1 MKPPVDLYDVKIAW
15 NHTDT
20 FSFMGGLKTGG
31 GLDVFAD
38 FTVTPQDWDFR
49 RIHFDD
55 GSSRAT
61 VSARKH
67 PSGIETSFSGNVEKN
82 TADRFLE
89 NNQTLSGR
97 LEGTFRAVIDTR
109 APLNSSF
116 SGKLAGKGV
125 HIRHLFPE
133 PIDVKQF
140 SIEGNDGKLTIAPSE
155 VSLCNS
161 LMVVDGILDRS
172 NGGLTFDV
180 NVDADRLDEDLIRAL
195 QPIEKDKADAAQ
207 KPASPAAVAPRGA
220 VHIKADDFTYGGFTW
235 SQVLADVRIDGNNT
249 GVQVDQ
255 ADLCGISTTGELAFS
270 PQGVSLHVT
279 PAAKNMS
286 LQETAT
292 CLWNVPVKAVA
303 QYDLSGEI
311 NLPPTRENPARL
323 LSGQLALSSENGTI
337 KYASVLMKIFSVL
350 NVTEG
355 FTGGRLDLTGE
366 GYGYSRAYAKVD
378 IGKGKLQFK
387 EILLDGNSL
396 KITGQGSIDLT
407 DNTVDIVLLAAP
419 LKTVDRIVNKIPVIN
434 YIIGGSLISIPLRVK
449 GEMSDLSVVTMPPSA
464 VGKGLLG
471 IMERTLKAPFKL
483 VEGAAEFASEESA
496 ATEAA
501 PDTTNPKGP

>member
-1 MKPPVDLYDVKIAW
+1 MSTAEKP
-15 NHTDT
+15 
-20 FSFMGGLKTGG
+20 G
-31 GLDVFAD
+31 
-38 FTVTPQDWDFR
+38 
-49 RIHFDD
+49 
-55 GSSRAT
+55 
-61 VSARKH
+61 
-67 PSGIETSFSGNVEKN
+67 
-82 TADRFLE
+82 
-89 NNQTLSGR
+89 
-97 LEGTFRAVIDTR
+97 
-109 APLNSSF
+109 
-116 SGKLAGKGV
+116 
-125 HIRHLFPE
+125 
-133 PIDVKQF
+133 
-140 SIEGNDGKLTIAPSE
+140 
-155 VSLCNS
+155 
-161 LMVVDGILDRS
+161 
-172 NGGLTFDV
+172 
-180 NVDADRLDEDLIRAL
+180 
-195 QPIEKDKADAAQ
+195 
-207 KPASPAAVAPRGA
+207 SPAAMTPRGA
-220 VHIKADDFTYGGFTW
+220 VHIKTGDFTYGGFTW
-235 SQVLADVRIDGNNT
+235 SQVLADVRIDGSNT
-249 GVQVDQ
+249 DVQVHQ
-255 ADLCGISTTGELAFS
+255 ANLCGISTTGELAFS

-292 CLWNVPVKAVA
+292 CLWNLPVKAVA